1 MLESMHYND
10 HSNLSM
16 NITILANR
24 DIASNF
30 AINNML
36 EQLAE
41 HKISIFLSSKVGG
54 KADKPEELQRL
65 KFFEQDLFNQ
75 IISPLMNKAELPS
88 SKYLSFAQIS
98 DKLEGRVAELNNI
111 NCESGLD
118 ILATQQPELIV
129 SIRFGVIIKAD
140 VIAIPKHGVINLHSG
155 VLPNYRGVMAS
166 FWALLNDE
174 PQLGTTLHF
183 INDATIDTGEII
195 ATSLIKAQVE
205 QSYLWHVLELYK
217 QGAQLIIETIQKISN
232 DQPLLT
238 YPQATAG
245 NYYTFPKQVDL
256 DNFKNAGKTLVA
268 EAELMEFLNHYYL

>member
-1 MLESMHYND
+1 
-10 HSNLSM
+10 M

-30 AINNML
+30 AINSML
-36 EQLAE
+36 EQLSE
-41 HKISIFLSSKVGG
+41 HRLSIFLSSKVGG

-75 IISPLMNKAELPS
+75 IMSPLMNKAEPQS

-98 DKLEGRVAELNNI
+98 DKLDGRLVELNNI
-111 NCESGLD
+111 NSESGLE
-118 ILATQQPELIV
+118 ILAAQQPELII

-155 VLPNYRGVMAS
+155 VLPDYRGVMAS

-174 PQLGTTLHF
+174 QQLGTTLHF

-195 ATSLIKAQVE
+195 ATSLIKAQPDK
-205 QSYLWHVLELYK
+205 SYLWHVLELYK
-217 QGAQLIIETIQKISN
+217 QGSQLIVNAIKQISN
-232 DQPLLT
+232 HQPLPT
-238 YPQATAG
+238 YPQIAGG

-256 DNFKNAGKTLVA
+256 NKFKNAGKTLVA